1 MNTRLTQLE
10 ALLAEDPNDVFV
22 VYAIALEH
30 YKMGSAQKSIALLK
44 DLIAQHESY
53 VPAYFKLGQWLS
65 EMDFMDE
72 AKDYLEQGIEQAKAQ
87 GDTKAIQEM
96 RELILFIEDY
106 ED

>member
-1 MNTRLTQLE
+1 MINRLAQLE

-30 YKMGSAQKSIALLK
+30 YKLGSAQKSIALLK
-44 DLIAQHESY
+44 DLIAQHENY

-65 EMDFMDE
+65 EMDAMDD
-72 AKDYLEQGIEQAKAQ
+72 AKSYLETGIDQAKNQ

>member
-1 MNTRLTQLE
+1 MINRLAQLE

-30 YKMGSAQKSIALLK
+30 YKLGSAQKSIALLK

-65 EMDFMDE
+65 EMDAMND
-72 AKDYLEQGIEQAKAQ
+72 AKSYLETGIDQAKIK

-106 ED
+106 DD

>member
-1 MNTRLTQLE
+1 M
-10 ALLAEDPNDVFV
+10 AEDPNDVFV

-30 YKMGSAQKSIALLK
+30 YKLGSAQKSIALLK

-65 EMDFMDE
+65 EMDAMND
-72 AKDYLEQGIEQAKAQ
+72 AKSYLETGIDQAKIQ

-106 ED
+106 DD

>member
-1 MNTRLTQLE
+1 MINRLAQLE

-30 YKMGSAQKSIALLK
+30 YKLGSAQKSIALLK
-44 DLIAQHESY
+44 DLIAQHGSY

-65 EMDFMDE
+65 EMDAMND
-72 AKDYLEQGIEQAKAQ
+72 AKSYLETGIDQAKIQ

-106 ED
+106 DD

>member
-1 MNTRLTQLE
+1 MINRLAQLE
-10 ALLAEDPNDVFV
+10 SLLAEDPNDVFV

-30 YKMGSAQKSIALLK
+30 YKLGSAQKSIALLK

-65 EMDFMDE
+65 EMDSMDD
-72 AKDYLEQGIEQAKAQ
+72 ARNYLEVGITQAKTQ
-87 GDTKAIQEM
+87 NDTKAIQEM